1 MTLFVQSDTAIPISS
16 DRTLVILPYL
26 KYHYNGQKSFIYW
39 CIHHKTRSCVYWF
52 LVDSTYIYEYILVLQ
67 DRDHCMQ
74 IEELKA
80 EITQRERHI
89 KNLQE
94 EIQKLK
100 DNIDRLMREL
110 EQKGKEMLKV
120 RNDANLQLK

>member
-1 MTLFVQSDTAIPISS
+1 MITLLWTVYISPCLS
-16 DRTLVILPYL
+16 
-26 KYHYNGQKSFIYW
+26 
-39 CIHHKTRSCVYWF
+39 
-52 LVDSTYIYEYILVLQ
+52 Q
-67 DRDHCMQ
+67 DRDHCIQ

-100 DNIDRLMREL
+100 DNIDRLIKEL
-110 EQKGKEMLKV
+110 EQKGKEVLKV
-120 RNDANLQLK
+120 RNDATLQIK